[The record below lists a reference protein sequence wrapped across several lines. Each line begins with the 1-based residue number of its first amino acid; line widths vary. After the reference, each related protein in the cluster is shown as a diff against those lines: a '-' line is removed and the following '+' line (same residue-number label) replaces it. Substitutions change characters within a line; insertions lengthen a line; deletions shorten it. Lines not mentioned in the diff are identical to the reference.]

1 MLQEN
6 DTLSVR
12 VDMTHVG
19 GKFHFNLSTTE
30 GISHEMMRAILAGGL
45 SLTIKAEEGPKK
57 QGEAMKEV
65 MDYLTSEFISTNSF
79 ENAKYVI
86 PTTPPEE

>member
-6 DTLSVR
+6 ETLSVR
-12 VDMTHVG
+12 VDMTYVN
-19 GKFHFNLSTTE
+19 GKFNFNLFTTE
-30 GISHEMMRAILAGGL
+30 RVSPEMMRAILAGGL
-45 SLTIKAEEGPKK
+45 ALTIKAEEGPKK

-86 PTTPPEE
+86 PATPPED

>member
-6 DTLSVR
+6 ETLSVR
-12 VDMTHVG
+12 VDMTYVN
-19 GKFHFNLSTTE
+19 GKFNFNLFTTE
-30 GISHEMMRAILAGGL
+30 RVSHEMMRAILAGGL

-57 QGEAMKEV
+57 QGEAMKDV

>member
-6 DTLSVR
+6 ETLSVR
-12 VDMTHVG
+12 VDMTYVN
-19 GKFHFNLSTTE
+19 GKFNFNLFTTE
-30 GISHEMMRAILAGGL
+30 KVSPEMMRAILAGGL
-45 SLTIKAEEGPKK
+45 ALTIKAEEGPKK

>member
-6 DTLSVR
+6 ETLSVR
-12 VDMTHVG
+12 VDMTYVN
-19 GKFHFNLSTTE
+19 GKFNFNLFTTE
-30 GISHEMMRAILAGGL
+30 GISPEMMRAILAGGL
-45 SLTIKAEEGPKK
+45 ALTIKAEEGPKK

>member
-6 DTLSVR
+6 ETLSVR
-12 VDMTHVG
+12 VDMTYVN
-19 GKFHFNLSTTE
+19 GKFNFNLFTTE
-30 GISHEMMRAILAGGL
+30 SVSPEMMRAILAGGL
-45 SLTIKAEEGPKK
+45 ALTIKAEEGPKK
-57 QGEAMKEV
+57 QGEAMKDV